1 MSKVTFNNGNRIFY
15 NALKSEVEKYF
26 RTKHISKTGD
36 WRLFLKGG
44 LLIPSAI
51 AIYILLLVFDFSVPV
66 VVLMSVVLGFVLA
79 SIGFNVMHDACHGS
93 YSRKKWINQTL
104 GYSLNALGGNAF
116 IWKIKHNII
125 HHTYPNVDGVDD
137 DIALTGLLRQCDT
150 QKWIP
155 LHRAQHL
162 YLLVIYAITS
172 LAWTFLTDFKK
183 YFSKK
188 VQQTPIKGIN
198 GGEHAIFWIS
208 KVFNVC
214 IYILLP
220 LFLKGWLFW
229 LLFFLS
235 MHLVLGFTLAIV
247 FQLAHVV
254 ENTEFEV
261 ATAAPRIIENEW
273 AVYQVKTTANFALNN
288 KIISWYVGGLNF
300 QIEHHLFPRVSHV
313 HYPAIGKIVKKTCAE
328 FNLPYNEYPSMTA
341 AIISHFRM
349 MRILGKR
356 PKLAIAKQ

>member
-1 MSKVTFNNGNRIFY
+1 MPNVTFNNRKGNFY
-15 NALKSEVEKYF
+15 STLKSEVEDYF

-36 WRLFLKGG
+36 WRLFLKSG
-44 LLIPSAI
+44 LLISSAI
-51 AIYILLLVFDFSVPV
+51 TIYIFLLVFALSIPMI
-66 VVLMSVVLGFVLA
+66 VLMSAVLGLILA

-93 YSRKKWINQTL
+93 YSGKKWINQAL

-125 HHTYPNVDGVDD
+125 HHTYPNVDGIDD
-137 DIALTGLLRQCDT
+137 DIALTALLRQCNT

-155 LHRAQHL
+155 LHRLQHL
-162 YLLVIYAITS
+162 YLFVIYAITS
-172 LAWTFLTDFKK
+172 IAWTFLTDFKK

-188 VQQTPIKGIN
+188 VQQTPIKGMN
-198 GGEHAIFWIS
+198 AREHAIFWAS
-208 KVFNVC
+208 KIFNVC

-220 LFLKGWLFW
+220 LLIKGWVFW
-229 LLFFLS
+229 LIFFIS
-235 MHLVLGFTLAIV
+235 MHLFLGFTLAIV

-254 ENTEFEV
+254 EKTEFEV
-261 ATAAPRIIENEW
+261 ATAVPKTIENEW

-313 HYPAIGKIVKKTCAE
+313 HYPALSRIVKNTCLK
-328 FNLPYNEYPSMTA
+328 FNVPYHEHPTMLA
-341 AIISHFRM
+341 AIVSHIRM
-349 MRILGKR
+349 MRLFGKKPTVAMAR
-356 PKLAIAKQ
+356 